1 MRTFEDFREFGEEHA
16 AEPVVVIAPSPATAT
31 SHNSPM
37 TPVSLPAEIVKEL
50 ESRLKD
56 EYTAHLIYR
65 NAANWCKNANYKKAA
80 AFFEAEAM
88 DELEHAKSL
97 QDYMTQWNIL
107 PQIPVC
113 EVPNKITSLVQA
125 INEAYV
131 FEYNLLVS
139 YSELQNDFDKTHPAS
154 FNFIQG
160 FVNIQNESVAV
171 FSDLLNALN
180 LVDVNNRL
188 DVLMFEDKYFG

>member
-1 MRTFEDFREFGEEHA
+1 MKTFEDFRGFGEEQA

-37 TPVSLPAEIVKEL
+37 TPVSLPSTIVKRL

>member
-1 MRTFEDFREFGEEHA
+1 MRTFEDFRGFGEEQA
-16 AEPVVVIAPSPATAT
+16 KEPVVVIAPSPATAT

-37 TPVSLPAEIVKEL
+37 TPVALPAEIVKGL

>member
-1 MRTFEDFREFGEEHA
+1 
-16 AEPVVVIAPSPATAT
+16 
-31 SHNSPM
+31 M
-37 TPVSLPAEIVKEL
+37 TPVALPAEIVKGL

>member
-1 MRTFEDFREFGEEHA
+1 MKTFEDFRGFGEEQA

-37 TPVSLPAEIVKEL
+37 TPVALPAEIVKGL

-65 NAANWCKNANYKKAA
+65 NVANWCKNANYKKAA

>member
-1 MRTFEDFREFGEEHA
+1 MKTFEDFRGFEDEHMS
-16 AEPVVVIAPSPATAT
+16 EPFVVITPSPATSA

-37 TPVSLPAEIVKEL
+37 TPVSLPSTIVKRL

>member
-1 MRTFEDFREFGEEHA
+1 MKTFEDFRGFGEEQA

-37 TPVSLPAEIVKEL
+37 TPVALPAEIVKGL

-139 YSELQNDFDKTHPAS
+139 YSELQNDLDKTHPAS

>member
-1 MRTFEDFREFGEEHA
+1 MRTFEDFRGFGEEQA
-16 AEPVVVIAPSPATAT
+16 TEPVVVIAPSPATAT

-37 TPVSLPAEIVKEL
+37 TPVALPAEIVKGL

-113 EVPNKITSLVQA
+113 EVPNKITSLVHA

-139 YSELQNDFDKTHPAS
+139 YSELQNDLDKTHPAS

-180 LVDVNNRL
+180 LIDVNNRL

>member
-1 MRTFEDFREFGEEHA
+1 MRTFEDFREFGGEQA

-37 TPVSLPAEIVKEL
+37 TPVALPAEIVKGL

-180 LVDVNNRL
+180 LIDVNNRL
-188 DVLMFEDKYFG
+188 DVLMFEDKYFS

>member
-1 MRTFEDFREFGEEHA
+1 MKTFEDFRGFGEDQA

-37 TPVSLPAEIVKEL
+37 TPVALPAEIVKGL

-139 YSELQNDFDKTHPAS
+139 YSELQNDLDKTHPAS

>member
-1 MRTFEDFREFGEEHA
+1 MKTFEDFRGFGDEHTS
-16 AEPVVVIAPSPATAT
+16 EPVLVVASSSAT
-31 SHNSPM
+31 STSNNLPM
-37 TPVSLPAEIVKEL
+37 TPILLPATIVERL
-50 ESRLKD
+50 EARLKD

-107 PQIPVC
+107 PHIPVC
-113 EVPNKITSLVQA
+113 EVPNKITSLIQA
-125 INEAYV
+125 INESYA
-131 FEYNLLVS
+131 FEYNLLAS
-139 YSELQNDFDKTHPAS
+139 YSELQNEFDKTHPAS

-188 DVLMFEDKYFG
+188 DLLMFEDKYFG

>member
-1 MRTFEDFREFGEEHA
+1 MKMKSFKEISEGGMDI
-16 AEPVVVIAPSPATAT
+16 VDILSQVAPARSEQSP
-31 SHNSPM
+31 SMVMKPK
-37 TPVSLPAEIVKEL
+37 SLPAEIVQAM

-56 EYTAHLIYR
+56 EYTAHYIYR
-65 NAANWCKNANYKKAA
+65 NAANWCKNANYPKAA

-107 PQIPVC
+107 PQIPVSP
-113 EVPNKITSLVQA
+113 VPNNFTSLIDIVNA
-125 INEAYV
+125 AYS
-131 FEYNLLVS
+131 FEYGLLES
-139 YSELQNDFDKTHPAS
+139 YSALQNALDKTHPAS

-171 FSDLLNALN
+171 FSDLLNALC
-180 LVDVNNRL
+180 LIDVNNKL
-188 DVLMFEDKYFG
+188 DLLIFEERYF

>member
-1 MRTFEDFREFGEEHA
+1 MKTFEDFRGFGEEQA

-31 SHNSPM
+31 SHNSTM
-37 TPVSLPAEIVKEL
+37 TPVALPAEIVKGL

>member
-1 MRTFEDFREFGEEHA
+1 MKTFEDFRGFGEEQA

-37 TPVSLPAEIVKEL
+37 TPVALPAEIVKGL

>member
-1 MRTFEDFREFGEEHA
+1 MKMKSFKEISEGGMDI
-16 AEPVVVIAPSPATAT
+16 VDILSQVAPTISEQSP
-31 SHNSPM
+31 SMVMKPK
-37 TPVSLPAEIVKEL
+37 SLPAEIVQAM

-56 EYTAHLIYR
+56 EYTAHYIYR
-65 NAANWCKNANYKKAA
+65 NAANWCKNANYPKAA

-107 PQIPVC
+107 PQIPVSP
-113 EVPNKITSLVQA
+113 VPNNFTSLIDIVNA
-125 INEAYV
+125 AYS
-131 FEYNLLVS
+131 FEYGLLES
-139 YSELQNDFDKTHPAS
+139 YSALQNALDKTHPAS

-171 FSDLLNALN
+171 FSDLLNALC
-180 LVDVNNRL
+180 LIDVNNKL
-188 DVLMFEDKYFG
+188 DLLIFEERYF

>member
-1 MRTFEDFREFGEEHA
+1 MKTFEDFRGFGEEQA

-37 TPVSLPAEIVKEL
+37 TPVELPAEIVKGL

>member
-1 MRTFEDFREFGEEHA
+1 M
-16 AEPVVVIAPSPATAT
+16 
-31 SHNSPM
+31 
-37 TPVSLPAEIVKEL
+37 
-50 ESRLKD
+50 
-56 EYTAHLIYR
+56 
-65 NAANWCKNANYKKAA
+65 
-80 AFFEAEAM
+80 
-88 DELEHAKSL
+88 
-97 QDYMTQWNIL
+97 
-107 PQIPVC
+107 
-113 EVPNKITSLVQA
+113 VQA

-180 LVDVNNRL
+180 LIDVNNRL

>member
-16 AEPVVVIAPSPATAT
+16 TEPVVVISPSPATAT

-37 TPVSLPAEIVKEL
+37 TPVSLPAEIVKAL

-180 LVDVNNRL
+180 LIDVNNRL

>member
-1 MRTFEDFREFGEEHA
+1 MKTFEDFRGFGEEQA

-37 TPVSLPAEIVKEL
+37 TPVALPAEIVKGL

-188 DVLMFEDKYFG
+188 DVLMLEDKYFG

>member
-1 MRTFEDFREFGEEHA
+1 MKTFEDFRGFGEEQA

-37 TPVSLPAEIVKEL
+37 TPVALPAEIVKGL

-80 AFFEAEAM
+80 AFFETEAM

-188 DVLMFEDKYFG
+188 DVLMFEDKYFS

>member
-1 MRTFEDFREFGEEHA
+1 MKTFEDFRGFGEEQA

-37 TPVSLPAEIVKEL
+37 TPVALPAEIVKGL

-188 DVLMFEDKYFG
+188 DVLIFEDKYFG

>member
-1 MRTFEDFREFGEEHA
+1 MRTFEDFREFGGEQA
-16 AEPVVVIAPSPATAT
+16 TEPVVVIAHSPATAT

-37 TPVSLPAEIVKEL
+37 TPVALPAEIVKGL

-180 LVDVNNRL
+180 LIDVNNRL